1 MIEYKAVARPRKH
14 DAAYTGVGQYMSLF
28 ETTPPPAPT
37 PFVPPAE
44 RKVQM
49 KEKLQELHTE
59 KNELL
64 ASSWDPATNPK
75 ATEYVNLIHFVHLP
89 AFVRADLM
97 IFSFSLLP
105 SPEMRI

>member
-1 MIEYKAVARPRKH
+1 MHHIAQRVFNGTFSRFVDLKAMFEARPMIEYKAVARPRKH

-75 ATEYVNLIHFVHLP
+75 ATE
-89 AFVRADLM
+89 
-97 IFSFSLLP
+97 
-105 SPEMRI
+105 